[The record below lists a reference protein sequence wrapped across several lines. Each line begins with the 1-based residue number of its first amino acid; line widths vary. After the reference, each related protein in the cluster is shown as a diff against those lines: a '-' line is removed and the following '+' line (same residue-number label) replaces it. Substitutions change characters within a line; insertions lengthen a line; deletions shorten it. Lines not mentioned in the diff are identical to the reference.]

1 VRAECQRASYFSH
14 PLPGGSVDFAN
25 AVPEDET
32 VQLRG
37 RAPKAVAIGALL
49 ALLAA
54 APAPAAAGEEE
65 NAADLEARTY
75 FVQGEFTQALE
86 IYTRL
91 YVETMHPTYL
101 RNIGRCQ
108 QNLGE
113 PDKAIASFRE
123 YLRKSKNLPAD
134 QRAEIEG
141 YIAEMEQLK
150 KAKAAGESKPAG
162 EGAPPPAAAAE
173 RAPAAPAPAAQPA
186 PLVGPPTVVAASR
199 ADDSDGGPFYTRAW
213 FWIGVGVVAAGAVT
227 AAVLLSADRSPA
239 HGNLG
244 FYDARSMR

>member
-1 VRAECQRASYFSH
+1 VH
-14 PLPGGSVDFAN
+14 PSARVW
-25 AVPEDET
+25 
-32 VQLRG
+32 RG
-37 RAPKAVAIGALL
+37 VLIGLL
-49 ALLAA
+49 LSWLAA
-54 APAPAAAGEEE
+54 APVAAAD
-65 NAADLEARTY
+65 NDSAADLKARTY
-75 FVQGEFTQALE
+75 FVQGEFKQALE

-123 YLRKSKNLPAD
+123 YLRKSKNLSAD

-150 KAKAAGESKPAG
+150 KSKAAEQSTPPA
-162 EGAPPPAAAAE
+162 ERAAPPAAAE
-173 RAPAAPAPAAQPA
+173 RAPLPPAPPPSEPPPA
-186 PLVGPPTVVAASR
+186 VVGPPTVVATPR
-199 ADDSDGGPFYTRAW
+199 ANDGEGGAFYTRAW
-213 FWIGVGVVAAGAVT
+213 FWIGVGALAAGAVT
-227 AAVLLSADRSPA
+227 AAVLLSADRSPT

-244 FYDARSMR
+244 VFDTREMP